1 MQKVHFDRL
10 RTEWTMAMA
19 SPAVLNAVV
28 EETGPEL
35 LRIVNAV
42 RVQPLNRYN
51 IRKGRIFGNPLRK
64 ERYRVIDVSSNT
76 IMYKDLLT
84 DKIESSSITNL
95 LESWNLKGIQELS
108 PIDEILNQIKSMLT
122 PFLGG
127 VLVATIMSWLSKRL

>member
-1 MQKVHFDRL
+1 
-10 RTEWTMAMA
+10 MAMA

>member
-10 RTEWTMAMA
+10 RAEWTMAMA
-19 SPAVLNAVV
+19 SPAVFNAIV

-35 LRIVNAV
+35 LHIVNAV

-51 IRKGRIFGNPLRK
+51 IRKDRIFGNPLRK

-84 DKIESSSITNL
+84 DKIESSLITSL
-95 LESWNLKGIQELS
+95 LESWNLKGIHELS